1 MPLARKIVLI
11 APPGPSTRLPDFVE
25 ECLESGVALICVI
38 GEDCERVHDVID
50 ELLVGDGSRDPT
62 CFPATSWHT
71 GEARDA
77 VIPFAEDFVVDGDPN
92 ATVEE
97 ISLG

>member
-11 APPGPSTRLPDFVE
+11 APPWASPRLRNFVE

-50 ELLVGDGSRDPT
+50 ELLVGDRSRDPK

-77 VIPFAEDFVVDGDPN
+77 VMRFAEDWVVDGDQN

-97 ISLG
+97 ISLS